1 MIFAVLRNDKDSMD
15 KLRMMKKNIWIL
27 MVTAILGFQ
36 SCGGSKS
43 IVDKDEPRRTR
54 EYAFDFVDS
63 KSLAPVLDLAAEEG
77 KLVFLDIYTSW
88 CLPCKMMD
96 NDVFTNQQTADII
109 NQNFISYKVDA
120 EQANGPDLAFIYDVK
135 QYPTLLFLDTKGRV
149 IEKGTGAMYHSQLVD
164 LASSALA
171 KSKEL

>member
-1 MIFAVLRNDKDSMD
+1 
-15 KLRMMKKNIWIL
+15 
-27 MVTAILGFQ
+27 MVVVISFQ
-36 SCGGSKS
+36 SCGGSKA
-43 IVDKDEPRRTR
+43 IVKSNEPVRTR

-63 KSLAPVLDLAAEEG
+63 KALAPVLDLAAEEG

-96 NDVFTNQQTADII
+96 KDVFTNQQTADII
-109 NQNFISYKVDA
+109 NENFISYKVDA
-120 EQANGPDLAFIYDVK
+120 EKANGPDLAFIYEVK

-149 IEKGTGAMYHSQLVD
+149 IEKGTGAMYHNQLVD

-171 KSKEL
+171 KSKEI